1 MLRPSIFNDNL
12 FDDFFEFPFFDDRA
26 ERKLYG
32 HNAKNIMK
40 TEKNIKTDMSLRL
53 IFRDFIKMRF
63 RLS

>member
-40 TEKNIKTDMSLRL
+40 DMSLRL

>member
-32 HNAKNIMK
+32 HTSKN
-40 TEKNIKTDMSLRL
+40 TKTDMSLRL

>member
-32 HNAKNIMK
+32 HNAKNIMTVSYTHLDVYK
-40 TEKNIKTDMSLRL
+40 RQV
-53 IFRDFIKMRF
+53 
-63 RLS
+63 

>member
-32 HNAKNIMK
+32 HND
-40 TEKNIKTDMSLRL
+40 EKHYEDRHQRT
-53 IFRDFIKMRF
+53 
-63 RLS
+63 